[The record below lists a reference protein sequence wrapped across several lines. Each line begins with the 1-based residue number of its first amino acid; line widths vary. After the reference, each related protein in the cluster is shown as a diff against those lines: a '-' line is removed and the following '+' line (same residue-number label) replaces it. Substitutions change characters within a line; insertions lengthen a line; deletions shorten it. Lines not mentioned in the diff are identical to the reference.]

1 MYKHRR
7 ADATRSPATV
17 VMAEQVA
24 RFRTT
29 TGEPAA
35 QTATRL
41 RIRPRA
47 WLRRFTPEHL
57 LVLVLSLGV
66 LVVHDVGYM
75 LSQPFWNDEA
85 WVAVTTRFPLSQLPE
100 TTSSTPIGWSFLV
113 RIFTIGASES
123 SRIVPLAFAGLA
135 VAAAYWLA
143 RGLGWRGRTE
153 QVAAGVLAGLAVL
166 LAPAMLLRDDLKQYT
181 ADAFMALLILVLTS
195 RLERSWS
202 RRGLAALSVAVWGGM
217 LISDVAAFTGV
228 AAIGALFVVQ
238 LARRAW
244 GRLAEVAVAG
254 GVTAVLML
262 GVYEAFDARAAD
274 ALGAS
279 TYWDGYYVPLG
290 HGLHAS
296 WTFITKMLG
305 HLRVD
310 FGLGPAWLALPLVI
324 VGLVTIFRLGRPATA
339 LAVLVLLPEM
349 IVVSAVKVYPFGDL
363 RTSTWLIA
371 VTVAVAAIGVGGICA
386 LARQWL
392 RDGATAWAV
401 ALMIA
406 AAAVAGFS
414 AAAAPY
420 VRGHTIPN
428 EDVRDQADYVAKHAA
443 ADDVILVNLNSN
455 WGFAYYWPY
464 GQPARRLTDVVR
476 QGYEAYFPDQPRI
489 VVAPNRDLAGVTVA
503 LQEALSR
510 VRPGSCARIWLIR
523 SHVIPAEAAA
533 WKIALAAAHL
543 TPVVVGNHGLTVLQ
557 PGGRACG

>member
-1 MYKHRR
+1 MYAHRR
-7 ADATRSPATV
+7 TEATRSLAPV
-17 VMAEQVA
+17 IMAEQVA
-24 RFRTT
+24 RFRTAT
-29 TGEPAA
+29 AEPSA
-35 QTATRL
+35 QAATRL
-41 RIRPRA
+41 GVRPLA

-85 WVAVTTRFPLSQLPE
+85 WVAVTTRFPLSQLTE

-113 RIFTIGASES
+113 RVFTIGASES

-143 RGLGWRGRTE
+143 RGLGWRGPADRV
-153 QVAAGVLAGLAVL
+153 VAGILAGLAVL
-166 LAPAMLLRDDLKQYT
+166 LVPAMLLRDDLKQYT
-181 ADAFMALLILVLTS
+181 ADAFMALLILALTS

-238 LARRAW
+238 LVRRAW

-290 HGLHAS
+290 QGVHAS
-296 WTFITKMLG
+296 WAFITKMLG
-305 HLRVD
+305 HLRAD

-324 VGLVTIFRLGRPATA
+324 VGLVTMFRLGRPATA
-339 LAVLVLLPEM
+339 LAAIVLLPEM
-349 IVVSAVKVYPFGDL
+349 IVMSAVKIYPFGDL

-371 VTVAVAAIGVGGICA
+371 VTVAVAAVGVGGICA
-386 LARQWL
+386 LARRL
-392 RDGATAWAV
+392 RGGAAAWVV
-401 ALMIA
+401 ASMIA
-406 AAAVAGFS
+406 VAAVAGFS
-414 AAAAPY
+414 VAAAPY
-420 VRGHTIPN
+420 VRGHPIPN

-455 WGFAYYWPY
+455 WGFAYYWPN
-464 GQPARRLTDVVR
+464 GQPARRLTNVVR
-476 QGYEAYFPDQPRI
+476 QGYVAYFPGQPRI
-489 VVAPNRDLAGVTVA
+489 VVAPNRNLAGVTVG
-503 LQEALSR
+503 LREALSE

-533 WKIALAAAHL
+533 WKVALAAAHL
-543 TPVVVGNHGLTVLQ
+543 TPVKVGNHGLTVLQ
-557 PGGRACG
+557 PGGPACG

>member
-1 MYKHRR
+1 
-7 ADATRSPATV
+7 
-17 VMAEQVA
+17 MAEPVA
-24 RFRTT
+24 RAR
-29 TGEPAA
+29 PAA
-35 QTATRL
+35 EDLAGPAGTPAGSRF
-41 RIRPRA
+41 RPRA
-47 WLRRFTPEHL
+47 WLSHLTPEHL

-66 LVVHDVGYM
+66 LAVHDVGYM
-75 LSQPFWNDEA
+75 LRQPFWNDEA
-85 WVAVTTRFPLSQLPE
+85 WVAVTTKFPLSQLPE

-113 RIFTIGASES
+113 RVFTVGSSES
-123 SRIVPLAFAGLA
+123 SRIVPLAFSGLA

-143 RGLGWRGRTE
+143 RGLGWRGRAD
-153 QVAAGVLAGLAVL
+153 QVVAGVLAGLAVL
-166 LAPAMLLRDDLKQYT
+166 LVPAMLLRDDLKQYT
-181 ADAFMALLILVLTS
+181 ADACMALLILVLTS

-238 LARRAW
+238 FARRAW
-244 GRLAEVAVAG
+244 GRLTELVVAG
-254 GVTAVLML
+254 AATAVLML

-279 TYWDGYYVPLG
+279 SYWDGYYVPLG

-296 WTFITKMLG
+296 WAFVTKMLG

-324 VGLVTIFRLGRPATA
+324 VGLVTIVRLGRPATA
-339 LAVLVLLPEM
+339 LAVIALLPEM
-349 IVVSAVKVYPFGDL
+349 IVMSALKVYPFGDL

-386 LARQWL
+386 LVRQRL
-392 RDGATAWAV
+392 RGGAAAWVA

-406 AAAVAGFS
+406 AAAVAGLS
-414 AAAAPY
+414 VAAAPY
-420 VRGHTIPN
+420 VRGHSIPN
-428 EDVRDQADYVAKHAA
+428 EDVRDQADYVAVHAA

-464 GQPARRLTDVVR
+464 GQPARRLTNVVR

-489 VVAPNRDLAGVTVA
+489 VVAPNRNLAGVTTA
-503 LQEALSR
+503 LREALSR

-523 SHVIPAEAAA
+523 SHVIPSEAAA
-533 WKIALAAAHL
+533 WKTALAAAHL
-543 TPVVVGNHGLTVLQ
+543 TPVAVGDHGLSVLQ
-557 PGGRACG
+557 PGGRSCG

>member
-1 MYKHRR
+1 MYTRRR
-7 ADATRSPATV
+7 ADPTCTPATAV
-17 VMAEQVA
+17 VAEQVA
-24 RFRTT
+24 RFT
-29 TGEPAA
+29 
-35 QTATRL
+35 TATAEPSERAA
-41 RIRPRA
+41 RPGIRPRA
-47 WLRRFTPEHL
+47 WLRRLTPEHL

-66 LVVHDVGYM
+66 LAVHNVGYM

-113 RIFTIGASES
+113 RVFTFGASES
-123 SRIVPLAFAGLA
+123 SRIVPLAFSGLA

-143 RGLGWRGRTE
+143 RGLGWRGRAD
-153 QVAAGVLAGLAVL
+153 QVMAGLLAGLAVL
-166 LAPAMLLRDDLKQYT
+166 LVPAMLLRDDLKQYT
-181 ADAFMALLILVLTS
+181 ADAFIALLILVLTS

-202 RRGLAALSVAVWGGM
+202 RRGLVALSVAVWGGM
-217 LISDVAAFTGV
+217 LISDVAAFTGA

-238 LARRAW
+238 VGRRAW
-244 GRLAEVAVAG
+244 RRLAEITVGGAV
-254 GVTAVLML
+254 TLVLMAA
-262 GVYEAFDARAAD
+262 VYEAFDARAAD

-279 TYWDGYYVPLG
+279 SYWDGYYVPLG
-290 HGLHAS
+290 RGVHAS
-296 WTFITKMLG
+296 WAFITKMLG

-324 VGLVTIFRLGRPATA
+324 VGLATIFRLGRPATA
-339 LAVLVLLPEM
+339 LAVIVLLPEM
-349 IVVSAVKVYPFGDL
+349 IVASATKVYPFGDL

-371 VTVAVAAIGVGGICA
+371 VTVAVAAIGIAGLCA
-386 LARQWL
+386 LVRQWL
-392 RDGATAWAV
+392 RGGAVAWV
-401 ALMIA
+401 TALMIA

-420 VRGHTIPN
+420 VRGHPIPN

-489 VVAPNRDLAGVTVA
+489 VVAPNRNLAGVTTA

-523 SHVIPAEAAA
+523 SHVDASEAAA
-533 WKIALAAAHL
+533 WKVALAADHL
-543 TPVVVGNHGLTVLQ
+543 TPVAVGSHGLSVLQ

>member
-1 MYKHRR
+1 M
-7 ADATRSPATV
+7 V

-24 RFRTT
+24 RFRTA
-29 TGEPAA
+29 TGEAPAQA
-35 QTATRL
+35 ATRPGTRL
-41 RIRPRA
+41 RAR
-47 WLRRFTPEHL
+47 LRRFTPEHL

-66 LVVHDVGYM
+66 LAVHDVGYM

-113 RIFTIGASES
+113 RLFTFGASES

-143 RGLGWRGRTE
+143 RGLGWRGRAD
-153 QVAAGVLAGLAVL
+153 QVVAGTLAGLAVL
-166 LAPAMLLRDDLKQYT
+166 LVPAMLLRDDLKQYT
-181 ADAFMALLILVLTS
+181 ADAFFALLILALTS
-195 RLERSWS
+195 RLERTWS

-217 LISDVAAFTGV
+217 LFSDVAAFTGV
-228 AAIGALFVVQ
+228 AAIGALFLVQ

-244 GRLAEVAVAG
+244 GRLAEVTASGA
-254 GVTAVLML
+254 VTAVLML
-262 GVYEAFDARAAD
+262 AVYEAFDARAAD

-279 TYWDGYYVPLG
+279 TFWDGYYVPLG
-290 HGLHAS
+290 QGVHAS
-296 WTFITKMLG
+296 WAFITKMLG

-310 FGLGPAWLALPLVI
+310 FGLGPVWLALPLVI
-324 VGLVTIFRLGRPATA
+324 VGLVAIFRLGRPATA
-339 LAVLVLLPEM
+339 LAIVVLLPEM
-349 IVVSAVKVYPFGDL
+349 IVLSALKVYPFGDL

-371 VTVAVAAIGVGGICA
+371 VTVTVAAIGVAGICT

-392 RDGATAWAV
+392 RGGALAWVAAV
-401 ALMIA
+401 IVA

-420 VRGHTIPN
+420 VRGHPIPN

-464 GQPARRLTDVVR
+464 GQPARRLTTVVR
-476 QGYEAYFPDQPRI
+476 QGYVAYFPDQPRI
-489 VVAPNRDLAGVTVA
+489 VVAPNRNLAGVSTA
-503 LQEALSR
+503 LHEALSR
-510 VRPGSCARIWLIR
+510 IRPGSCERIWLIR
-523 SHVIPAEAAA
+523 SHVIPSEAAA
-533 WKIALAAAHL
+533 WKVVLAAAHL
-543 TPVVVGNHGLTVLQ
+543 TAVPVGNHGLSVLQ
-557 PGGRACG
+557 PGGRSCG

>member
-1 MYKHRR
+1 MLHTRR
-7 ADATRSPATV
+7 ADATHCPAAV
-17 VMAEQVA
+17 VMAEPVA
-24 RFRTT
+24 RFRTV
-29 TGEPAA
+29 TGEPSTHA
-35 QTATRL
+35 ATRA
-41 RIRPRA
+41 RSRSRT

-66 LVVHDVGYM
+66 LVVHNVGYM

-85 WVAVTTRFPLSQLPE
+85 WVAVTTRFPLSQLLE

-113 RIFTIGASES
+113 RVFTFGASES

-143 RGLGWRGRTE
+143 RGLGWQGRAD
-153 QVAAGVLAGLAVL
+153 QVVAGVLAGLAVL
-166 LAPAMLLRDDLKQYT
+166 LVPAMLLRDDLKQYT
-181 ADAFMALLILVLTS
+181 ADAFVALLILVLTS
-195 RLERSWS
+195 RLERTWS
-202 RRGLAALSVAVWGGM
+202 RRALAALSVAVWGGM

-238 LARRAW
+238 VVRRAW
-244 GRLAEVAVAG
+244 GRVTEVVVAG
-254 GVTAVLML
+254 AATAVLML

-279 TYWDGYYVPLG
+279 TFWDGYYVPLS
-290 HGLHAS
+290 HGVHAS
-296 WTFITKMLG
+296 WAFITMMFGRL
-305 HLRVD
+305 HAD

-324 VGLVTIFRLGRPATA
+324 IGLVTMFRLGRPATA
-339 LAVLVLLPEM
+339 LAAIVLLPEM
-349 IVVSAVKVYPFGDL
+349 IVLSALKVYPFGDL

-371 VTVAVAAIGVGGICA
+371 VTVAVAAIGVAGISA

-392 RDGATAWAV
+392 RGGALAWAA
-401 ALMIA
+401 ALTVA

-414 AAAAPY
+414 VAAAPY
-420 VRGHTIPN
+420 VRGHPIPN

-464 GQPARRLTDVVR
+464 GQPARRLTTVVR

-489 VVAPNRDLAGVTVA
+489 VVAPNRNLAGVTTA
-503 LQEALSR
+503 LREALGR
-510 VRPGSCARIWLIR
+510 VRPGSCERIWLVR
-523 SHVIPAEAAA
+523 SHVIPSEAAA
-533 WKIALAAAHL
+533 WKEALAAAHL
-543 TPVVVGNHGLTVLQ
+543 TPVTVGSHGLSVLE
-557 PGGRACG
+557 PGGRSCG